1 MTLGHN
7 SFPDAT
13 QSNLDR
19 ESFSYNGYPELK
31 DSQTERLALL
41 GKQNLRMVC
50 HLNEKNPAY
59 GRQSI
64 SPPMRIVAPMP

>member
-41 GKQNLRMVC
+41 GKTKF
-50 HLNEKNPAY
+50 KN
-59 GRQSI
+59 GV
-64 SPPMRIVAPMP
+64 SPQ